1 MGIYETLLKRRTIRR
16 FKSKAIPYEILEKC
30 VNAARLAPSARN
42 QQSLEFVIIDDAQ
55 LLGKVFD
62 TLRFASAIRPAGYP
76 PPEQRAMAYIIILS
90 RNEIALQAWVKCD
103 VGFAAEN
110 MVLVAIEE
118 GVGSCCVGLI
128 KTRELGQILN
138 IPDDYA
144 IELVLAL
151 GYPDEQPVI
160 AEITDD
166 ITMWEDKNT
175 VLHIPKRKLAEVL
188 HRNQF

>member
-62 TLRFASAIRPAGYP
+62 TLRFAGSIRPAGYP

-90 RNEIALQAWVKCD
+90 RNEIALKAWVKCD